1 MPSFSAQMRQVT
13 IWQEALFRLEAEFG
27 DALAAL
33 D

>member
-1 MPSFSAQMRQVT
+1 MRQVT